1 MFVARY
7 RDGSLDPFAVDPFTL
22 FAGNKLLAM
31 MRASDKMR

>member
-7 RDGSLDPFAVDPFTL
+7 RDGSLDRFAVDPFTL
-22 FAGNKLLAM
+22 LRGNKLLAM